1 MGATTGAGRGPT
13 WGLEDVQTAWI
24 DASEMRFPPVC
35 IRCGKLAKATHEVTV
50 SRGIDLIFVA
60 YWHFIAV
67 PIPVCAPCRR
77 HRKVVGALCW
87 TGLPL
92 TILVGG
98 FLAFVLAASGRS
110 AAAAVLGVVIG
121 AVALLGRFWLD
132 DLVEWMTLGV
142 RLVWRKGAGTPLRV
156 GFRRAEYFSAWA
168 AVNARAA
175 LDLAA
180 PPSPGGLAADKPLR
194 PAPSRRYEDPT
205 MSNAQLFDR
214 KIPVLT
220 LLGLTVCLAL
230 HHWYAVSE
238 QKVSFTALF
247 LLPMFWML
255 ALGGTF
261 YPPILYSIGKYGRD
275 LPVATKVAGGL
286 IAISGLGLGFAMAKF
301 VYGMF

>member
-1 MGATTGAGRGPT
+1 M
-13 WGLEDVQTAWI
+13 
-24 DASEMRFPPVC
+24 
-35 IRCGKLAKATHEVTV
+35 

-60 YWHFIAV
+60 YWHFISV
-67 PIPVCAPCRR
+67 PIPLCGPCRR

-98 FLAFVLAASGRS
+98 FFAFVLADSGWTV
-110 AAAAVLGVVIG
+110 AAAASGVMLG
-121 AVALLGRFWLD
+121 ALALLGRFWLD
-132 DLVEWMTLGV
+132 DLVEWTTLGI
-142 RLVWRKGAGTPLRV
+142 RLVWRKGAGIPLRV
-156 GFRRAEYFSAWA
+156 RLRRAEYFSAWT
-168 AVNARAA
+168 AVNPRAT
-175 LDLAA
+175 LDPAA
-180 PPSPGGLAADKPLR
+180 PPSAHAQGADKPLE
-194 PAPSRRYEDPT
+194 PAPSRRYEEPT

-230 HHWYAVSE
+230 HHWYAVTQHE
-238 QKVSFTALF
+238 VYFVALF

-275 LPVATKVAGGL
+275 LPLATKITGGL
-286 IAISGLGLGFAMAKF
+286 FAVCGLGLGFCLAKF
-301 VYGMF
+301 AYGMF

>member
-1 MGATTGAGRGPT
+1 
-13 WGLEDVQTAWI
+13 LQTAWI

-35 IRCGKLAKATHEVTV
+35 IRCGESANAAHEVTV

-67 PIPVCAPCRR
+67 PIPVCRPCRR

-98 FLAFVLAASGRS
+98 FLAFILADSGRS
-110 AAAAVLGVVIG
+110 VAAAAMGVVIG
-121 AVALLGRFWLD
+121 AIALLGRFRLD

-142 RLVWRKGAGTPLRV
+142 RLVWRKGAGIPLRV
-156 GFRRAEYFSAWA
+156 RFRRAEYFSAWA
-168 AVNARAA
+168 AVNPRAT

-180 PPSPGGLAADKPLR
+180 PLSPDRRGADKPLE
-194 PAPSRRYEDPT
+194 PAPSRRYEVPT
-205 MSNAQLFDR
+205 MSTAQLFDR

-230 HHWYAVSE
+230 HHWYAVTQHE
-238 QKVSFTALF
+238 VYFVALF

-275 LPVATKVAGGL
+275 LPMATKIAGGL
-286 IAISGLGLGFAMAKF
+286 IALSGLGLGFCLAKF
-301 VYGMF
+301 AYGMF